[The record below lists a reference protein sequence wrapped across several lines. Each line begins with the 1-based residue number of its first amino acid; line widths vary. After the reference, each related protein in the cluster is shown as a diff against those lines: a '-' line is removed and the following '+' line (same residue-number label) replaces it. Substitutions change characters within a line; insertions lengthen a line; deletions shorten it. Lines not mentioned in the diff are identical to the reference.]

1 MFAGLNGFI
10 VCSSDIFVLIRWHGE
25 FRNCRDLFKMIK
37 TDDGFCCS
45 FNTINIEE
53 TFVKEEA
60 VAGTDDDD
68 YYYYYYDSTTDHYE
82 STTSNPQQKQKT
94 TRLIS
99 IVSKPIKI
107 VVVVVVFV
115 VVIFVQKR

>member
-1 MFAGLNGFI
+1 
-10 VCSSDIFVLIRWHGE
+10 
-25 FRNCRDLFKMIK
+25 MIK

-60 VAGTDDDD
+60 VTGTDDDD

-82 STTSNPQQKQKT
+82 STTGNLQQKQT
-94 TRLIS
+94 TTTTEATQTGNGENTKLWFAKYN
-99 IVSKPIKI
+99 IVDT
-107 VVVVVVFV
+107 
-115 VVIFVQKR
+115 